1 MQLRDM
7 LVFNVLCCNTDAH
20 MKNHSLMLSALCAR
34 LAPLYDVMCAP
45 VWPNIARNL
54 ALDIGGRR
62 DGTYIEGR
70 HWAREA
76 EACGLAPRRAV
87 ARVDQ
92 WASRVRAELASTAHD
107 ITSMPAGPHGVVNE
121 VIDAIDARCRAIPGT
136 LAK

>member
-1 MQLRDM
+1 MQLWDM
-7 LVFNVLCCNTDAH
+7 LVFNILCCNTDAH
-20 MKNHSLMLSALCAR
+20 MKNHSLMLSALGAR
-34 LAPLYDVMCAP
+34 LAPLYDVMCTA

-54 ALDIGGRR
+54 ALDIGCRR
-62 DGTYIEGR
+62 DGTYIEER

-92 WASRVRAELASTAHD
+92 LASRVRAELASTAHD
-107 ITSMPAGPHGVVNE
+107 IASMPARPHGVVNE
-121 VIDAIDARCRAIPGT
+121 VIDAIDARCRAIQGT